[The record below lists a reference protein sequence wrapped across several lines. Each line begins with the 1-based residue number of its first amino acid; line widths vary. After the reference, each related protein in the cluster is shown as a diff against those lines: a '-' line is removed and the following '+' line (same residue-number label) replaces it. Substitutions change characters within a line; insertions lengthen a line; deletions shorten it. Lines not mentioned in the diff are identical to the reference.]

1 MNAVVQGLSINKKA
15 KISGALYL
23 AMAPFA
29 GFSLFVNFSS
39 FVHDNALET
48 ANNIHSAIGLYQLG
62 IVSWLLSQVIFI
74 LLAFS
79 LYFFL
84 NKVNKVSASLMA
96 VFAFIGISVAFSNEI
111 FQFAILRLLSG
122 GSYLE
127 VFKEEQLNALIVL
140 FSHLHNHG
148 LQVAHVFWGL
158 WLFPLAHLI
167 YRSGF
172 LPKFIGILI
181 AIAGTGYLIDFLVNV
196 FLPDSGITVT
206 QFTFI
211 GELVFPLWLLIKGVK
226 ET

>member
-1 MNAVVQGLSINKKA
+1 
-15 KISGALYL
+15 
-23 AMAPFA
+23 
-29 GFSLFVNFSS
+29 
-39 FVHDNALET
+39 
-48 ANNIHSAIGLYQLG
+48 
-62 IVSWLLSQVIFI
+62 
-74 LLAFS
+74 
-79 LYFFL
+79 
-84 NKVNKVSASLMA
+84 MA

-122 GSYLE
+122 GSHLD

-172 LPKFIGILI
+172 LPKFTGILI
-181 AIAGTGYLIDFLVNV
+181 AIAGTGYLVDFLVNV

-211 GELVFPLWLLIKGVK
+211 GEQLSPFGTLP
-226 ET
+226 

>member
-1 MNAVVQGLSINKKA
+1 MNALDQGLSLNKMA

-29 GFSLFVNFSS
+29 GFSLFVNFSN
-39 FVHDNALET
+39 FVHNSAFET
-48 ANNIHSAIGLYQLG
+48 ANNIHSAIGLYRLG
-62 IVSWLLSQVIFI
+62 IVSWLLSQLIFI

-79 LYFFL
+79 LYIFL
-84 NKVNKVSASLMA
+84 KNINKVSASLMA
-96 VFAFIGISVAFSNEI
+96 VFAFIGIAVAFSNEI

-181 AIAGTGYLIDFLVNV
+181 AIAGTGYLIDFLVNI

-211 GELVFPLWLLIKGVK
+211 GELIFPLWLLIKGVK
-226 ET
+226 GA

>member
-1 MNAVVQGLSINKKA
+1 MNVLNQGLSLNKMA

-29 GFSLFVNFSS
+29 GFSLFVNFSN
-39 FVHDNALET
+39 FVHDNPLET
-48 ANNIHSAIGLYQLG
+48 ANNIQSAIGFYQLG

-127 VFKEEQLNALIVL
+127 AFKEEQLNALIVL

-148 LQVAHVFWGL
+148 LQIAHVFWGL
-158 WLFPLAHLI
+158 WLFPLAYLI
-167 YRSGF
+167 YHSGF

-181 AIAGTGYLIDFLVNV
+181 AIAGTGYLVDFLVNV

-211 GELVFPLWLLIKGVK
+211 GELVFPLWLLIKGVT
-226 ET
+226 ES

>member
-1 MNAVVQGLSINKKA
+1 MNAVDQGLSLHKMA

>member
-1 MNAVVQGLSINKKA
+1 MNAVDQGLSLNKKA

-29 GFSLFVNFSS
+29 GFSLFVNFSN

-48 ANNIHSAIGLYQLG
+48 ANNIHSAIVFYQLE

-122 GSYLE
+122 GSYLD

-167 YRSGF
+167 YRSGC
-172 LPKFIGILI
+172 
-181 AIAGTGYLIDFLVNV
+181 TGQAK
-196 FLPDSGITVT
+196 PD
-206 QFTFI
+206 TFC
-211 GELVFPLWLLIKGVK
+211 
-226 ET
+226 

>member
-1 MNAVVQGLSINKKA
+1 MNALDQGLSLNKMA

-29 GFSLFVNFSS
+29 VFSLFVNFSS

-48 ANNIHSAIGLYQLG
+48 ANNIQSAIGLYQLG

-96 VFAFIGISVAFSNEI
+96 VFAFIGIAVAFSNEI

-122 GSYLE
+122 GSYLAA
-127 VFKEEQLNALIVL
+127 FKEEQLNALIVL

-181 AIAGTGYLIDFLVNV
+181 AIAGTGYLVDFLVNV

-226 ET
+226 EV

>member
-1 MNAVVQGLSINKKA
+1 MDVVDQPLSLNKMA

-29 GFSLFVNFSS
+29 VFSLFVNFSN

-48 ANNIHSAIGLYQLG
+48 ANNIQSAIGLYQLG

-96 VFAFIGISVAFSNEI
+96 VFAFIGIAVAFSNEI

-122 GSYLE
+122 GSYLA

-167 YRSGF
+167 YRSDF
-172 LPKFIGILI
+172 LPKFLGILI
-181 AIAGTGYLIDFLVNV
+181 AISGAGYLLDFLVNV

-206 QFTFI
+206 PFTFI
-211 GELVFPLWLLIKGVK
+211 GELVFLLWLLVKGVK
-226 ET
+226 EV